1 MPDDYETFETA
12 SMHTRDNLMAVKSA
26 IKRYQEN
33 VRAEQESSL
42 LSQELANT
50 VHVKLIHMANSQEIS
65 LPDVVSSQSE
75 QDDSQLVKASQQGD
89 QNAFASLVQRHQRR
103 IFNMVLRMLQ
113 DYEEASE
120 ITQEAF
126 LAAWMGLPS
135 FRGEARFATWLY
147 RIAYNCALKQL
158 ERRKRERLLLV
169 AIEAKQIL
177 EDVNKQKQA
186 EAILEL
192 RARQA
197 IVREQL
203 EKLPARYRSVLILR
217 HLQEMTYEE
226 IADILT
232 MPIGT
237 IKSHLF
243 HARHLLKEG
252 VYTAFSNAP

>member
-1 MPDDYETFETA
+1 M
-12 SMHTRDNLMAVKSA
+12 S
-26 IKRYQEN
+26 
-33 VRAEQESSL
+33 
-42 LSQELANT
+42 
-50 VHVKLIHMANSQEIS
+50 NSPEIS
-65 LPDVVSSQSE
+65 LPCIISSQSE
-75 QDDSQLVKASQQGD
+75 QDDTQLVKASQHGNQD
-89 QNAFASLVQRHQRR
+89 AFASLVQRHQRR
-103 IFNMVLRMLQ
+103 VFNMVLRMLQ

-169 AIEAKQIL
+169 AIEAEQIL

-186 EAILEL
+186 EDILEL
-192 RARQA
+192 RTLQA

-203 EKLPARYRSVLILR
+203 EKLPAKYRIVLTLR

-226 IADILT
+226 MADIFTLT
-232 MPIGT
+232 IGT
-237 IKSHLF
+237 LKTHLF
-243 HARHLLKEG
+243 RARHLLKERLL
-252 VYTAFSNAP
+252 AQHL